1 MIKYWVCI
9 FLSVIIASFSQILLK
24 VSARKTYPSVLREY
38 LNPWVIVGY
47 GMLVCSTLLTIF
59 AYKGIAYKNG
69 PVVESLG
76 FVLVMMLSS
85 LFLHEKITRRKLMG
99 NMLIIA
105 GIVVFYL

>member
-76 FVLVMMLSS
+76 FVLVMLLSF
-85 LFLHEKITRRKLMG
+85 LLLHEKITKRKLIG
-99 NMLIIA
+99 DLLIIA

>member
-1 MIKYWVCI
+1 MIKYWASM

-24 VSARKTYPSVLREY
+24 VSARKTYPSVLKEY

-47 GMLVCSTLLTIF
+47 GMLVCSTLLTIY

-76 FVLVMMLSS
+76 FVLVMLLSAG
-85 LFLHEKITRRKLMG
+85 LLREKITKRKLLG
-99 NMLIIA
+99 NLLIIA

>member
-85 LFLHEKITRRKLMG
+85 LFLHEKITRRKLLG
-99 NMLIIA
+99 NLLIIA
-105 GIVVFYL
+105 GIVVF